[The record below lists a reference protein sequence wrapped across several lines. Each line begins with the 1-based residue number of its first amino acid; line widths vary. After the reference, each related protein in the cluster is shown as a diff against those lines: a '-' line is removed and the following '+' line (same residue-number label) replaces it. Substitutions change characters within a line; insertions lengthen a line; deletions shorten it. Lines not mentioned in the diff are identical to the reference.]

1 MLMYYL
7 FKAFTYLTLFFL
19 LSSCQITTQV
29 SGCQNSVALGY
40 GIFKVGD
47 LKCTYKSDFQ
57 VGTSNAESRAR
68 NDDYNSFNRVQQ
80 IVHPNM
86 FWNTK
91 AIKNWDF
98 KSGWYFVKLKN
109 NCFTARVSNEQTFT
123 FYSVCKN
130 NFQSFN
136 EDEAKRLLKDRFTF
150 ATFNSSSKTSNKN
163 SSSSNRNNCK
173 NLGFKKGSTE
183 FKICLSNLAK

>member
-1 MLMYYL
+1 MHYL
-7 FKAFTYLTLFFL
+7 VKNFTYLTLFFL
-19 LSSCQITTQV
+19 LSSCQTTTQV
-29 SGCQNSVALGY
+29 NGCQNSVALGY

-68 NDDYNSFNRVQQ
+68 NDDYNSFNRVQE
-80 IVHPNM
+80 IVHANM

-91 AIKNWDF
+91 AIKDWDF
-98 KSGWYFVKLKN
+98 KSGWYFVKLKD
-109 NCFTARVSNEQTFT
+109 NCFTARVSNQQTIT

-136 EDEAKRLLKDRFTF
+136 ENEAKKLLKDRFTF
-150 ATFNSSSKTSNKN
+150 ATFNSNSKNSNNRNSSKNYTD
-163 SSSSNRNNCK
+163 CK
-173 NLGFKKGSTE
+173 NLGFKEDSTG
-183 FKICLSNLAK
+183 FKKCLSNLTK